1 MLLFAGARLRL
12 TLEIPHMKSHK
23 KSPGLI
29 TRRKFIEAA
38 ASFGASLAWGSASAR
53 DSRISWRE
61 RRDLY
66 PQGVASGDPHSDSV
80 ILWTRRPPS
89 QGSEASRLTVEVS
102 DDSTFRRVVA
112 SARADISAE
121 TDWTCRVLAAGLKP
135 ARVYWYRFTDE
146 HGFGSRPGR
155 TITAPSDNDGRAV
168 RFAFVSCQNVQQGAS
183 TAYRRMIWEDE
194 RRAADERLGFVLHLG
209 DFIYEVVWYPEDRP
223 QGMYA
228 RKLRDIVRYK
238 NGEKFRDFHIPATVD
253 DYRALYRAYLSDP
266 DLQDARARWP
276 FVCMWDNHEFSWKG
290 WQSQQDFN
298 GARPAQTRK
307 VAANQAWFEYQPAR
321 VVKPGAQ
328 HVDRYKA
335 PAVSD
340 TPIQDFDDQGLGR
353 EPGNLAAINSLK
365 IFRTLRW
372 GRNVELI
379 LTDNRSFRSQP
390 VMDRPEA
397 LPFQTRQFPYV
408 VPQDVIETLDAG
420 RNHNG
425 GRPPETIR
433 FGGADL
439 PNPRKQAPPQSIL
452 GAAQKTWFLKRLRAS
467 QAPWKLWGNSVGM
480 LDMRLDFQNLPKDI
494 GPRWPGAS
502 YAQFGGDDWS
512 GYVSE
517 RAEILEIVRR
527 EGITGLVS
535 IAGDR
540 HSFQAG
546 VVAASLPPQRFEP
559 AMAEFV
565 TGSVSAPGLFEAAEY
580 ALPKDHPLRAI
591 YVYKPAPEALAQPA
605 MNFSLMHGVRASL
618 ALQRTGDARQAL
630 AERNPEVAPHL
641 SFIDVG
647 GHGYSVARA
656 TNEEL
661 EVEFVCIP
669 RPLERSDRADGG
681 PLVYRITHRVKRW
694 GRDASPQLE
703 RTTYEGAL
711 PLVL

>member
-1 MLLFAGARLRL
+1 
-12 TLEIPHMKSHK
+12 MKSYE
-23 KSPGLI
+23 KSSALI

-53 DSRISWRE
+53 DSRVSWSE

-66 PQGVASGDPHSDSV
+66 PQGVASGDPHHDGV

-102 DDSTFRRVVA
+102 DDSAFRRVVA
-112 SARADISAE
+112 SARADVSAE

-135 ARVYWYRFTDE
+135 TRVYWYRFTDE
-146 HGFGSRPGR
+146 HGFGSRVGR
-155 TITAPSDNDGRAV
+155 TITAPSENDSRAV

-194 RRAADERLGFVLHLG
+194 QRAADEQLGFVLHLG

-228 RKLRDIVRYK
+228 RRLRDIVRYK
-238 NGEKFRDFHIPATVD
+238 NGEKFRDFHVPTTVD

-290 WQSQQDFN
+290 WQSQQNFD

-321 VVKPGAQ
+321 VVKPDGRPS
-328 HVDRYKA
+328 DRYKA
-335 PAVSD
+335 PAVAD
-340 TPIQDFDDQGLGR
+340 TPIRDFDGHGLGQ

-365 IFRTLRW
+365 LFRTLRW

-379 LTDNRSFRSQP
+379 LTDNRSFRSEP
-390 VMDRPEA
+390 VMDRSEA

-408 VPQDVIETLDAG
+408 LPQDVVETLDAG
-420 RNHNG
+420 RSHNG

-439 PNPRKQAPPQSIL
+439 PNPRKQAPPQTIL
-452 GAAQKTWFLKRLRAS
+452 GAAQKAWFLKRLRAS

-480 LDMRLDFQNLPKDI
+480 LDMRVDFQNLPKDI
-494 GPRWPGAS
+494 GPQWPGES
-502 YAQFGGDDWS
+502 YAQFGDDDWS
-512 GYVSE
+512 GYLSE
-517 RAEILEIVRR
+517 RAEILEVIRR
-527 EGITGLVS
+527 EGITGVVS

-546 VVAASLPPQRFEP
+546 VVSESLPPQRFEP

-580 ALPKDHPLRAI
+580 ALPRNHPLRAI
-591 YVYKPAPEALAQPA
+591 YVYQPSPEAIAKPA
-605 MNFSLMHGVRASL
+605 MNVSLMHGVRASL
-618 ALQRTGDARQAL
+618 ALQKTGDARQAL

-647 GHGYSVARA
+647 GHGYSVTRVTA
-656 TNEEL
+656 EDL

-681 PLVYRITHRVKRW
+681 PLVYRVTHRIKRW
-694 GRDASPQLE
+694 GRGAAPRLE
-703 RTTYEGAL
+703 RTTFEGEL